1 MATSAAYLY
10 GRRAIDV
17 FVCGICAAN
26 ALIMLMEVPAFGV
39 GPGLKALLDNL
50 LSLGGNT
57 YGYAAQL
64 EIHEITFLYALFIV
78 YYVFYAD
85 RRTPRQRRRNRV
97 LICLSMLFFLSGMKR
112 IMLPALAVSLLYVWL
127 VRKPSH
133 PGRAAIATGIVWFL
147 FFFVYLYAVYTG
159 QLAAL
164 RAQYGL
170 QDRLVI
176 GSVARFM
183 PQKNHRRMLQIF
195 ARLQAIQPQSS
206 LALIGEGPLMESCR
220 QEPCKRLFPQF
231 ATHFFVTRQLYRRSL
246 IEKNHCRFTRHQIG
260 EDALFL
266 VDFYR
271 RSPECLLGV
280 DKPYYHYRCNLSDS
294 ASHIFQAER
303 LEDNFYLS
311 DAIAETVREWGL
323 QDSPSH
329 RGAVENRRVLDL
341 QLGIKNVCM
350 SPLAFR
356 QRVAWLRKALKHAGV
371 KQAVG
376 RQPLA
381 RVCSRNDRI
390 KLALLKLRC
399 NRAVILLSSLN
410 NRC

>member
-1 MATSAAYLY
+1 M
-10 GRRAIDV
+10 
-17 FVCGICAAN
+17 
-26 ALIMLMEVPAFGV
+26 
-39 GPGLKALLDNL
+39 
-50 LSLGGNT
+50 
-57 YGYAAQL
+57 
-64 EIHEITFLYALFIV
+64 
-78 YYVFYAD
+78 
-85 RRTPRQRRRNRV
+85 
-97 LICLSMLFFLSGMKR
+97 
-112 IMLPALAVSLLYVWL
+112 
-127 VRKPSH
+127 
-133 PGRAAIATGIVWFL
+133 
-147 FFFVYLYAVYTG
+147 
-159 QLAAL
+159 
-164 RAQYGL
+164 
-170 QDRLVI
+170 I

-195 ARLQAIQPQSS
+195 ARLQAIQTQSS

-323 QDSPSH
+323 QDSPAH

>member
-1 MATSAAYLY
+1 MPPP
-10 GRRAIDV
+10 V
-17 FVCGICAAN
+17 
-26 ALIMLMEVPAFGV
+26 V
-39 GPGLKALLDNL
+39 G
-50 LSLGGNT
+50 
-57 YGYAAQL
+57 
-64 EIHEITFLYALFIV
+64 
-78 YYVFYAD
+78 
-85 RRTPRQRRRNRV
+85 
-97 LICLSMLFFLSGMKR
+97 C
-112 IMLPALAVSLLYVWL
+112 
-127 VRKPSH
+127 
-133 PGRAAIATGIVWFL
+133 
-147 FFFVYLYAVYTG
+147 
-159 QLAAL
+159 
-164 RAQYGL
+164 
-170 QDRLVI
+170 
-176 GSVARFM
+176 
-183 PQKNHRRMLQIF
+183 
-195 ARLQAIQPQSS
+195 
-206 LALIGEGPLMESCR
+206 CR